1 MLTSGSLD
9 NPEEAVCHLGPGGLG
24 GGYWGKGSPVKADCH
39 WEYELKQPLSLA
51 VFNAGQSE
59 ASGV

>member
-1 MLTSGSLD
+1 M
-9 NPEEAVCHLGPGGLG
+9 CHFGPGGLS